1 MFIFTQKN
9 SLFVLEF
16 LNRCITCLGI
26 DLGQETDND
35 TVVGVF
41 VGSGQELAEFFI
53 AQVLM
58 GIRSPLEN
66 AKLLLEILFFPHA
79 RLTDKIR
86 DVLDLFVFKAADGAD
101 DYFEFWR
108 GIASITWS
116 FFVRL
121 YNLLPVPEINF
132 TDSIKNKLDG
142 FADTFKFDGIAEK
155 FDDFYK
161 FNKKKLLR

>member
-1 MFIFTQKN
+1 M
-9 SLFVLEF
+9 
-16 LNRCITCLGI
+16 NRCITCLGI

-53 AQVLM
+53 SNVLM
-58 GIRSPLEN
+58 GIRAPFEN
-66 AKLLLEILFFPHA
+66 AKLLLEILNFPHA

-86 DVLDLFVFKAADGAD
+86 DVLDLFVAKAAEGAT
-101 DYFEFWR
+101 DYFDFWR

-116 FFVRL
+116 FLVKL
-121 YNLLPVPEINF
+121 YNLLPVPEIDF
-132 TDSIKNKLDG
+132 TNGLADKFNLDG
-142 FADTFKFDGIAEK
+142 LAEK
-155 FDDFYK
+155 FDDLYK